1 MGQTVLIILLVAVL
15 AGGIYLYARIRK
27 SIRLFSRATFG
38 TDHLIEGIRG
48 HEDKLATT
56 PKSVSGMTGI
66 CLPQILRDHPGFSL
80 EGSVQKAEN
89 QLKAALAA
97 IERQDLGPLAGASE
111 DLRSQVR
118 LRIEEDRRAGIREHF
133 QNIKIHRTEIA
144 RYQRPEG
151 CCVITLQSAVEYM
164 YQKEQLAEGASL
176 PGDGQ
181 GAGKGRSGLSAG
193 SRKGRRGKGGADKEM
208 RRIQTRYNMELLYVQ
223 DAEKLAAGATAR
235 VVICPQCGAPITGLG
250 NKQCA
255 YCGSAIEP
263 IDIRVWSFGRIQEV

>member
-38 TDHLIEGIRG
+38 TDHLIEGIQG
-48 HEDKLATT
+48 HQDKLATT

-80 EGSVQKAEN
+80 EEFVQKAEN
-89 QLKAALAA
+89 QLKASLAA
-97 IERQDLGPLAGASE
+97 IERQDLGMLSGVSE

-118 LRIEEDRRAGIREHF
+118 LRIEDDRRAGIREHF

-144 RYQRPEG
+144 RYQKLEG

-164 YQKEQLAEGASL
+164 YQKERLAGAEPLSGEGREGEKAR
-176 PGDGQ
+176 PGLL
-181 GAGKGRSGLSAG
+181 SGN
-193 SRKGRRGKGGADKEM
+193 RKGRKGTSGAGTKM
-208 RRIQTRYNMELLYVQ
+208 RRIQTRYNMELMYVQ
-223 DAEKLAAGATAR
+223 DAQKLAAGSTAH
-235 VVICPQCGAPITGLG
+235 VVVCPQCGAPVTGLG

-263 IDIRVWSFGRIQEV
+263 INIRVWSLGRILEV